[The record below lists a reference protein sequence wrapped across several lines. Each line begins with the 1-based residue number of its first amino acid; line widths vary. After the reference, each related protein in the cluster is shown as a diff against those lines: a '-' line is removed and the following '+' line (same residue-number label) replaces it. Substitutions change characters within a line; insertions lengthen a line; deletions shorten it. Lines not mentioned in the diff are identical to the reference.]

1 MRGKALAKGEALLK
15 LEGISKYYGS
25 FKANDQ
31 ISLEIQPGEI
41 HALLGENGAGKS
53 TLVKMLYGSLQPD
66 EGEIFWQG
74 QHVHIGIPAAARE
87 LGVGMVFQHFSLFDA
102 LTVAENVA
110 LAMPPGKS
118 VGQVGRELREISAS
132 YGLPLDPNARIHDL
146 SVGERQRVEIVRCLL
161 QHPKLIIMDEPTSVL
176 TPQEAEDLFVVLR
189 RLSAEGK
196 AILYISHKLAEVQA
210 LCQEATILRH
220 GKVVGECVPADETPI
235 SLAKMMVGADIHEVS
250 SRELQVATGEVM
262 MQIRDLN
269 LKGDGGFDTDLHN
282 VSFLLHKGEISGIAG
297 IAGNGQSELF
307 DALSGE
313 RTTDKESIVIK
324 GENVGHLGIQK
335 RRKMG
340 AMFISEERLG
350 HAAVPEFSLSENVIL
365 TRHGLEDKL
374 NNGPFLS
381 RGTARKVKD
390 AIVHM
395 FDVRKGSD
403 DPTAQSLSGGNL
415 QKFVLGREVMADAEI
430 IIVNQPTWGVD
441 AGSAAN
447 IRQTLVDLAEK
458 GAAVLVISQDLD
470 ELFEI
475 ADSIATLNEGSLSA
489 FVPTKSTDRQKVGLQ
504 MTHDVAGTTSHQTA
518 H

>member
-1 MRGKALAKGEALLK
+1 LSEGEVLLK

-31 ISLEIQPGEI
+31 ISLEVRPGEI

-53 TLVKMLYGSLQPD
+53 TLVKMLYGTLQPD
-66 EGEIFWQG
+66 EGQIFWQG
-74 QHVHIGIPAAARE
+74 QAVNIANPAAARD

-118 VGQVGRELREISAS
+118 VSQIGRELEEISSS
-132 YGLPLDPNARIHDL
+132 YGLPLKANARIHDL

-176 TPQEAEDLFVVLR
+176 TPQEADDLFVVLR
-189 RLSAEGK
+189 RLSSEGK

-210 LCQEATILRH
+210 LCQNATILRH
-220 GKVVGECVPADETPI
+220 GKVVGECEPAKETPV
-235 SLAKMMVGADIHEVS
+235 SLAKMMVGSDIHEVAP
-250 SRELQVATGEVM
+250 RNKQVATGEVM
-262 MQIRDLN
+262 LRVNN
-269 LKGDGGFDTDLHN
+269 LSLESQGGFDTALKN
-282 VSFLLHKGEISGIAG
+282 ISFLLHRGEVSGIAG

-307 DALSGE
+307 DAISGE
-313 RTTDKESIVIK
+313 RTSAPEAVEIK
-324 GENVGHLGIQK
+324 GKPVGHLGIK
-335 RRKMG
+335 ARRKMN

-365 TRHGLEDKL
+365 TRHGLEKNL
-374 NNGPFLS
+374 NKGPFVS
-381 RGTARKVKD
+381 RGNAKRIKD
-390 AIVHM
+390 AIVSM

-403 DPTAQSLSGGNL
+403 DPVARSLSGGNL
-415 QKFVLGREVMADAEI
+415 QKFVLGREVMGDAEI

-441 AGSAAN
+441 AGSAAH

-475 ADSIATLNEGSLSA
+475 SDSIATLSEGRLSP
-489 FVPTKSTDRQKVGLQ
+489 FVPASSTDRQKVGLQ
-504 MTHDVAGTTSHQTA
+504 MTHELTE
-518 H
+518 